1 MTYNP
6 SKVEYYLNIAEAV
19 GKKST
24 CLKKKWGCIIVK
36 DNIIVST
43 GYNGAPRKILDC
55 ETKGI
60 CSRENSERGTDYA
73 FCPAVH
79 SEQNAIIFGNRAD
92 MKDADMYLVGIEMCH
107 PGWRYVQKPAP
118 CSLCKRMIINAGIK
132 RVFVRTEKNQFECF
146 DVTLWNENDITGGY

>member
-1 MTYNP
+1 MEYNP
-6 SKVEYYLNIAEAV
+6 LKVEYYLNIAEAV

-55 ETKGI
+55 QTKGT
-60 CSRENSERGTDYA
+60 CSRENSLRGTDYA

-79 SEQNAIIFGNRAD
+79 SEQNAIIFGNRSD
-92 MKDADMYLVGIEMCH
+92 MKDADMYLVGVDNVNN
-107 PGWRYVQKPAP
+107 YVENPAP

-132 RVFVRTEKNQFECF
+132 RVFVRTGENAFKDF